1 MLNFVQ
7 VFESNKTTRHTH
19 TEKKG
24 ACHRLF
30 IFESRGVPVY
40 PLPLFPLSLCAAVV
54 VLVSCRF
61 QAAEQQLQSAQTF
74 PYISIH
80 FYCHAHEHT
89 APQRCPPLC
98 TTLLN
103 SKKQQP
109 SGRWKFFFPFPLL
122 LGKHKEKKKEK
133 LFLHNEFLRIFHL
146 YEPVQPCPPATI
158 APAHPAGNRFV
169 VLVAC
174 LPVKNFHF
182 PFYFSLSCSCSKSH
196 RARLTMQIAGKYLG
210 LWLGKLRVEEEWA
223 EY

>member
-40 PLPLFPLSLCAAVV
+40 PLPYTPLSLCAAVV

-109 SGRWKFFFPFPLL
+109 SGRWKFFFPFPSL

-133 LFLHNEFLRIFHL
+133 TFSAQWIFAHFPPVWAGPALPPLPQLPPLFLQEIDSLCLSLAWLWKISIFHSIFPSL
-146 YEPVQPCPPATI
+146 
-158 APAHPAGNRFV
+158 V
-169 VLVAC
+169 VAAKVTA
-174 LPVKNFHF
+174 
-182 PFYFSLSCSCSKSH
+182 
-196 RARLTMQIAGKYLG
+196 LG
-210 LWLGKLRVEEEWA
+210 
-223 EY
+223 